1 MTQWEDLYNEKPLD
15 ILDEIE
21 KELSTKNKKEISDE
35 KEVKIINEDFEKLQD
50 SIFKDFFKK
59 DLNFFNYEF

>member
-1 MTQWEDLYNEKPLD
+1 MKKPLD
-15 ILDEIE
+15 ILDKIE